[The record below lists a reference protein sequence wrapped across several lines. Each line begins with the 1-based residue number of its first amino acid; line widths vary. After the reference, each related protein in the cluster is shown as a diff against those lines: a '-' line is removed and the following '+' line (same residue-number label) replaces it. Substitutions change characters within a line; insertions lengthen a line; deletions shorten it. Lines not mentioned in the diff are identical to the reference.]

1 MRARAHVSVLS
12 LREKVEDAE
21 GWCSVKSLRTV
32 GLVLA
37 FCLYQDGWCCS
48 VKWWSSGVAG
58 RQFCLLDLV
67 GAGGAAYG
75 SYAVEPCLELGVCW
89 GAEPCVCLKP

>member
-1 MRARAHVSVLS
+1 MGVRLFLPAFVRARAHVSVFS

-37 FCLYQDGWCCS
+37 FSPVPGR
-48 VKWWSSGVAG
+48 VGVA
-58 RQFCLLDLV
+58 
-67 GAGGAAYG
+67 
-75 SYAVEPCLELGVCW
+75 P
-89 GAEPCVCLKP
+89 